1 MVRCMLK
8 EKIYLK
14 EFKGDAVV
22 CAVYLLNIFTIKRL

>member
-1 MVRCMLK
+1 MLK